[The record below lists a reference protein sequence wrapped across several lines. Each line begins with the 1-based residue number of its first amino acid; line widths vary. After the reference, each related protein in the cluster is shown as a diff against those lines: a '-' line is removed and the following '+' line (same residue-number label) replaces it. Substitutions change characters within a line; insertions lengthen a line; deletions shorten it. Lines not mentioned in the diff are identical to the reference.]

1 MDMNE
6 LMKKA
11 QKFQEQMLKS
21 QEEAAKKEYE
31 VSAGGD
37 MVIVKINGRM
47 EILSIKFAK
56 EVVSSDDIEMLEDLV
71 VAAVNAAIK
80 KANDGNN
87 SNLKNLTQGMNL
99 PPGLF

>member
-31 VSAGGD
+31 ASAGGD
-37 MVIVKINGRM
+37 MVTVKINGRI

-80 KANDGNN
+80 KATDGNN